1 MRREVSAR
9 TKNQPQLNIFQQVDE
24 IANKK
29 RRGFYALSYSWYKDT
44 VAEVARRNDIYKT
57 LVTLDETL
65 IPSGGNLYLFEYS
78 ATWAKKL
85 PYYDEFPLVYML
97 QGGRKFFGANLHY
110 LNLPTRYKVLQSIQ
124 DGRPTIPKQCFH
136 NYVYEGLDTP
146 LFKINSEDWMKS
158 IFLPLE
164 SFVSRQKGSYKRVN
178 KSFVWGDS
186 SR

>member
-9 TKNQPQLNIFQQVDE
+9 VRTDRLLNIFEQVDQL
-24 IANKK
+24 ANKK
-29 RRGFYALSYSWYKDT
+29 SKGFYEQSYSWHLET
-44 VAEVARRNDIYKT
+44 VRSVARKNDIYKT
-57 LVTLDETL
+57 LSTLEDTL
-65 IPSGGNLYLFEYS
+65 IPSAGNLYLFEYN

-97 QGGRKFFGANLHY
+97 QGGKKFFGANLHY
-110 LNLPTRYKVLQSIQ
+110 LNMPTRYKVLKSIQ
-124 DGRPTIPKQCFH
+124 NEKPTIPKQCFH

-164 SFVSRQKGSYKRVN
+164 SFVSRQAGSYKQVS

-186 SR
+186 RK